1 MKLVDNDKPHKRIS
15 LSGAIFLQPAENQP
29 QQIRSSS
36 DQLKRTRLIG
46 YGLLAITMLIWGS
59 FTLISRFGATQ
70 VMTTW
75 DIGALRFLTASLVL
89 IPIQIY
95 RREWRFLL
103 DLRVLVLAL
112 IGGIT
117 YSSLAYAGFGHAP
130 AAHAAV
136 WMNGLLPFWTAV
148 AALVI
153 LREAL
158 SRDNWISLMVIAIGL
173 IGMSSL
179 MYEEHKFALGI
190 GDLFFVLAAL
200 TWGIYTAL
208 LKRWMLPPWQAMT
221 GVALLSTL
229 IYLPIYALFLPSR
242 LAEATLSQILTQ
254 AIFQGVFVVI
264 IAMLTFIGAVERLG
278 AVKVGSIL
286 ALAPLLAALAAVPL
300 LDEPLS
306 LAILVGLIGV
316 SIGALQPW
324 RLFRKN

>member
-1 MKLVDNDKPHKRIS
+1 MLHAEDQDAQTPSS
-15 LSGAIFLQPAENQP
+15 LSEQA
-29 QQIRSSS
+29 
-36 DQLKRTRLIG
+36 KRTRLIG
-46 YGLLAITMLIWGS
+46 YSLLATTMLIWGS

-75 DIGALRFLTASLVL
+75 DIGALRFMTASLVL

-103 DLRVLVLAL
+103 DLRILVLAL
-112 IGGIT
+112 IGGVA
-117 YSSLAYAGFGHAP
+117 YSIFVYEGFGHAP
-130 AAHAAV
+130 AAHAAI
-136 WMNGLLPFWTAV
+136 WMNGLLPFWTAI
-148 AALVI
+148 AALII

-158 SRDNWISLMVIAIGL
+158 SRDNWLSLSVIAVGL

-179 MYEEHKFALGI
+179 MYEEHEFALGI
-190 GDLFFVLAAL
+190 GDLFFMLASMA
-200 TWGIYTAL
+200 WGIYTAL
-208 LKRWMLPPWQAMT
+208 LKRWMFPPWQAMA

-229 IYLPIYALFLPSR
+229 IYLPIYVLFLPSR
-242 LAEATLSQILTQ
+242 LAEASLSQILTQ

-264 IAMLTFIGAVERLG
+264 IAMLSFIGAVERLG

-286 ALAPLLAALAAVPL
+286 ALAPLLAALAAVPIL
-300 LDEPLS
+300 GEPLS
-306 LAILVGLIGV
+306 LAMIVGLIAV